1 MTRVVLDASALLR
14 ALLLGEPG
22 AEAVRDKLSTA
33 VISAVNYSE
42 VLAARRPSVVRSTS
56 AGRRVDRQGVEV
68 IPLDDVQASVAAS
81 LISLGK
87 PLGLSLA
94 DRCCLALAL
103 TRTAPVLT
111 ADRDWERLALDL
123 SIVQIR

>member
-1 MTRVVLDASALLR
+1 MTRVVLDASALL

-22 AEAVRDKLSTA
+22 AEVVRDKLSAA
-33 VISAVNYSE
+33 VISAVNYYE
-42 VLAARRPSVVRSTS
+42 VIVRTAALCGSFDEAKRRI
-56 AGRRVDRQGVEV
+56 DRQGVEV
-68 IPLDDVQASVAAS
+68 VPLDDVQAAVIAS
-81 LISLGK
+81 LP

-111 ADRDWERLALDL
+111 ADHEWDRLDL
-123 SIVQIR
+123 GVSIVPIR